1 MAKPKKGHDKS
12 KEGGKVRPNLF
23 INFGISLKCE

>member
-12 KEGGKVRPNLF
+12 KQGGKVRPNLF
-23 INFGISLKCE
+23 INFWDIFKT